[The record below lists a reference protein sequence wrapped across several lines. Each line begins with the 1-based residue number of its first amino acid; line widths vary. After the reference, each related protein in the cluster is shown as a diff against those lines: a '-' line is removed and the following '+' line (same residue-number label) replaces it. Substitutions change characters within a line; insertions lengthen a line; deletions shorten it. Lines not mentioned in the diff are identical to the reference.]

1 MPIKDPI
8 IRKEYARLSML
19 IKYTRDRGEDT
30 SQLLEQRKSII
41 KGIRYNSIKNT
52 SGIIPSIRKKSI
64 SIKPSNQLLATLL
77 NQIKQIKEQ
86 NNLLHYELTEYFQEK
101 EIEQK
106 QTTNNFLNEL
116 SNLKQTISELQA
128 ENQTLIKTISE
139 KPKKRESEGKKRI
152 KVKKV
157 SPTTNPTAKS
167 DKITFRFNQ
176 ELEKQIQSFLAKN
189 SQSFPSFSHF
199 VRYALLSYKE
209 GMKIDR
215 EQQFNKLPIKKSPRM
230 NEELQNIYHALP
242 EKEKYLTFNQIL
254 AAFLNKNK

>member
-1 MPIKDPI
+1 MIEAK
-8 IRKEYARLSML
+8 
-19 IKYTRDRGEDT
+19 DT
-30 SQLLEQRKSII
+30 SHLLEQRKSII
-41 KGIRYNSIKNT
+41 KGIRYNSIKST

-64 SIKPSNQLLATLL
+64 NIRPSNQLLETFL
-77 NQIKQIKEQ
+77 NEVKQIKEQ

-101 EIEQK
+101 EAEQK

-128 ENQTLIKTISE
+128 EKQAPTKTIGE
-139 KPKKRESEGKKRI
+139 KPKKREIKEKKWV

-157 SPTTNPTAKS
+157 SLRTKPTIKS
-167 DKITFRFNQ
+167 DKITLKFNH

-199 VRYALLSYKE
+199 VRYALLSYKD
-209 GMKIDR
+209 GMKIDK
-215 EQQFNKLPIKKSPRM
+215 QKLFNKFPIKKSPRM

-242 EKEKYLTFNQIL
+242 AGQKSLIFNQIL
-254 AAFLNKNK
+254 ASFLMKESKI